1 MHYIS
6 IKELNEASVNPAA
19 FIARCDAEYDAM
31 IVSAAETILAA
42 GEEKPLILLSGGS
55 GCGKTTTAHRI
66 EKYMD
71 EHGHETHV
79 LSMDNYY
86 YRPADGSYPV
96 DEEGKIDLESPLLLD
111 ARLLSEHL
119 QKIIRCEPIEMPT
132 FDFVNERRSD
142 KVIPFH
148 RKPGERVIMEGIHA
162 LNPQVVGAAHGMST
176 KIYISVRTRVQDRAG
191 YVLHPSRI
199 RVMRRLLRDQR
210 HRGQSFSDTIDRLRS
225 VNRGERLYILP
236 NKHYAD
242 IQLDTFVPY
251 ELAVYRD
258 HVLSGMAQVDR
269 AFAED
274 CDVDD
279 IVPMLRQISPI
290 DPALVPKH
298 ALIQEFIG
306 DD

>member
-1 MHYIS
+1 MQYFS
-6 IKELNEASVNPAA
+6 IKEMNDASVNPAA
-19 FIARCDAEYDAM
+19 FIAKCDAAYDAM
-31 IVSAAETILAA
+31 IQEAAETILAA
-42 GEEKPLILLSGGS
+42 GEEKPLVLLSGGS

-66 EKYMD
+66 EQYLD

-86 YRPADGSYPV
+86 YRPSHCPCPV

-111 ARLLSEHL
+111 ADLLSDHL
-119 QKIIRCEPIEMPT
+119 QKIIRCEPIEMPI

-162 LNPQVVGAAHGMST
+162 LNPEVVGAAHGMST
-176 KIYISVRTRVQDRAG
+176 KIYISVRTRVQDSAG

-210 HRGQSFSDTIDRLRS
+210 HRGQSFADTIDRLRS

-251 ELAVYRD
+251 ELAVYRND
-258 HVLSGMAQVDR
+258 VLAGMADVDR
-269 AFAED
+269 TFAED
-274 CDVDD
+274 RDVED
-279 IVPMLRQISPI
+279 IVPMLRQVSPI
-290 DPALVPKH
+290 DPALVPKS

-306 DD
+306 EE

>member
-1 MHYIS
+1 MQYFS
-6 IKELNEASVNPAA
+6 IKEMNDASVNPAA
-19 FIARCDAEYDAM
+19 FIAKCDAAYDAM
-31 IVSAAETILAA
+31 IQEAAETILAA
-42 GEEKPLILLSGGS
+42 GEEKPLVLLSGGS

-66 EKYMD
+66 EQYLD

-86 YRPADGSYPV
+86 YRPSDRPCPV

-111 ARLLSEHL
+111 ADLLSDHL

-162 LNPQVVGAAHGMST
+162 LNPDVVGAAHGMST
-176 KIYISVRTRVQDRAG
+176 KIYISVRTRVQDSAG

-210 HRGQSFSDTIDRLRS
+210 HRGQSFADTIDRLRS

-251 ELAVYRD
+251 ELAVYRND
-258 HVLSGMAQVDR
+258 VLAGMADVDR
-269 AFAED
+269 TFAED
-274 CDVDD
+274 RDVED
-279 IVPMLRQISPI
+279 IVPMLRQVSPI
-290 DPALVPKH
+290 DPALVPKS

-306 DD
+306 EE

>member
-1 MHYIS
+1 MQYFS
-6 IKELNEASVNPAA
+6 IKEMNDASVNPAA
-19 FIARCDAEYDAM
+19 FIAKCDAAYDAM
-31 IVSAAETILAA
+31 IQEAAETILAA
-42 GEEKPLILLSGGS
+42 GEEKPLVLLSGGS

-66 EKYMD
+66 EQYLD

-86 YRPADGSYPV
+86 YRPSDRPCPV

-111 ARLLSEHL
+111 ADLLSDHL
-119 QKIIRCEPIEMPT
+119 QKIIRCEPIEMPI

-162 LNPQVVGAAHGMST
+162 LNPEVVGAAHGMST
-176 KIYISVRTRVQDRAG
+176 KIYISVRTRVQDSAG

-210 HRGQSFSDTIDRLRS
+210 HRGQSFADTIDRLRS

-251 ELAVYRD
+251 ELAVYRND
-258 HVLSGMAQVDR
+258 VLAGMADVDR
-269 AFAED
+269 TFAED
-274 CDVDD
+274 RDVED

-290 DPALVPKH
+290 DPALVPKS

-306 DD
+306 EE

>member
-1 MHYIS
+1 MRYVS
-6 IKELNEASVNPAA
+6 INELNDASVNAAA
-19 FIARCDAEYDAM
+19 FIAQCDAAYDAM
-31 IVSAAETILAA
+31 IEEAAEAILAA
-42 GEEKPLILLSGGS
+42 GEEKPLVLLSGGS

-66 EKYMD
+66 QHYLNT
-71 EHGHETHV
+71 HGHITHV

-86 YRPADGSYPV
+86 YRPADKNYPL

-111 ARLLSEHL
+111 AELLSDHL
-119 QKIIRCEPIEMPT
+119 QKIIDCQPVEMPT
-132 FDFVNERRSD
+132 FDFVNERRGD
-142 KVIPFH
+142 TVIPFH

-162 LNPQVVGAAHGMST
+162 LNPDVVGAAHGMST
-176 KIYISVRTRVQDRAG
+176 KIYISVRTRVQDQAG

-242 IQLDTFVPY
+242 IQLDTFIPY
-251 ELAVYRD
+251 ELAVYRND
-258 HVLSGMAQVDR
+258 VLAGMANVDR

-274 CDVDD
+274 RDVED

-290 DPALVPKH
+290 DPALVPKD

-306 DD
+306 EE

>member
-1 MHYIS
+1 MQYFS
-6 IKELNEASVNPAA
+6 IKEMNDASVNPAA
-19 FIARCDAEYDAM
+19 FIAKCDAAYDAM
-31 IVSAAETILAA
+31 IREAAETILAA
-42 GEEKPLILLSGGS
+42 GEEKPLVLLSGGS

-66 EKYMD
+66 EQYLD

-86 YRPADGSYPV
+86 YRPSDRPCPV

-111 ARLLSEHL
+111 AELLSDHL
-119 QKIIRCEPIEMPT
+119 QKIIRCEPIEMPI
-132 FDFVNERRSD
+132 FDFVNECRSD

-162 LNPQVVGAAHGMST
+162 LNPEVVGAAHGMST
-176 KIYISVRTRVQDRAG
+176 KIYISVRTRVQDSAG

-210 HRGQSFSDTIDRLRS
+210 HRGQSFADTIDRLRS

-251 ELAVYRD
+251 ELAVYRND
-258 HVLSGMAQVDR
+258 VLAGMADVDR
-269 AFAED
+269 TFAED
-274 CDVDD
+274 RDVED
-279 IVPMLRQISPI
+279 IVPMLRQVSPI
-290 DPALVPKH
+290 DPALVPKS

-306 DD
+306 EE

>member
-1 MHYIS
+1 MHYCS
-6 IKELNEASVNPAA
+6 IKELNDASVNPAA
-19 FIARCDAEYDAM
+19 FIAKCDAEYDAM
-31 IVSAAETILAA
+31 IAAAAEAILAA
-42 GEEKPLILLSGGS
+42 GEEKPLVLLSGGS

-66 EKYMD
+66 EHYLD
-71 EHGHETHV
+71 THGHETHV

-86 YRPADGSYPV
+86 YRPADKNYPL

-111 ARLLSEHL
+111 AELLSEHL
-119 QKIIRCEPIEMPT
+119 QKIINCEPIEMPIY
-132 FDFVNERRSD
+132 DFVAEQRSD

-162 LNPQVVGAAHGMST
+162 LNPDVVGAAHGMST
-176 KIYISVRTRVQDRAG
+176 KIYISVRTRVQDSAG

-199 RVMRRLLRDQR
+199 RVMRRLLRDKR
-210 HRGQSFSDTIDRLRS
+210 HRGQSFTDTIDRLRS
-225 VNRGERLYILP
+225 VSRGERLYILP

-242 IQLDTFVPY
+242 IQMDTFVPY
-251 ELAVYRD
+251 ELAVYRND
-258 HVLSGMAQVDR
+258 VLAGMAEVDR
-269 AFAED
+269 TFAED
-274 CDVDD
+274 CDVED

-306 DD
+306 EE